1 MSVTTNQPRGLNLPR
16 PKPPIVPVT
25 QENVRDWWALL
36 VNRKA
41 YTRQSA
47 NTHPDTGRHYHYQ
60 PKNKDSGQPLELDP
74 STIRK
79 HLAGWITIGLSTPST
94 LNRNVVNGSPLT
106 LIMTTPSST
115 LASSR
120 ASWNSMAFPLPWR
133 CPAAAGISGSSASS
147 RSWQNNAGSTST
159 M

>member
-1 MSVTTNQPRGLNLPR
+1 MNLPR

-47 NTHPDTGRHYHYQ
+47 NPHPETSRHYHYQ

-74 STIRK
+74 PTVRK
-79 HLAGWITIGLSTPST
+79 HLAGWITAGLYAINPQSQ
-94 LNRNVVNGSPLT
+94 RCNGSPLM
-106 LIMTTPSST
+106 LTTTTRSSI
-115 LASSR
+115 LA
-120 ASWNSMAFPLPWR
+120 N
-133 CPAAAGISGSSASS
+133 
-147 RSWQNNAGSTST
+147 
-159 M
+159 